1 MLRFPTRP
9 TFFRPRRPM
18 PSISRQWF
26 VCFPASPCFGNS
38 SAFRKVTLPALV
50 CASQP
55 WPAFRRVVLPVVVC
69 ARSSSSPRFRN
80 STVFRRAVLT
90 AVDLLI
96 FQCKMVKKNA

>member
-1 MLRFPTRP
+1 MLRSPTRP
-9 TFFRPRRPM
+9 TFFRPHRPDM
-18 PSISRQWF
+18 PSFSRKWF

-38 SAFRKVTLPALV
+38 SAFRKVTLLALV
-50 CASQP
+50 CASQQ

-69 ARSSSSPRFRN
+69 ARPSSSPRFRN

-96 FQCKMVKKNA
+96 FQWLVG